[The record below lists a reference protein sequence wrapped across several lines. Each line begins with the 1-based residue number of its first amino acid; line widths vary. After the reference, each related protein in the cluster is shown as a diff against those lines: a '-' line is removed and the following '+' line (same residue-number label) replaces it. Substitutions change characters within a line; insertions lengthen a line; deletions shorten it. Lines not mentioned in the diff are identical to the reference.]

1 MAKRPRTQQT
11 LSFYFGGHPG
21 QPDSES
27 SSDSDEE
34 LTSRRFLPR
43 WSKKFPW
50 VNYDDV
56 NDVVTCT
63 VCAKAGKR
71 NDYVA
76 GKPRP
81 PRGWRKEYLN
91 RHKNSVDHRNATK
104 EPCMAAQAQNMYE
117 HMLSEAGEQTMVLM
131 KNVYFLAR
139 ECIAVLKANKLHEHV
154 AMLGCTVPKS
164 HRGGYSSWEFVH
176 VMSEL
181 LERDILNELK
191 ASQFFSLIGD
201 ESNEVAVHKNLILY
215 VKYMKKSEV
224 RLAFLKLLKL
234 DGADAATIYETIM
247 TYIRGNRVDPSKMV
261 MWTSDGA
268 EVMLGKYNGVQAK
281 LKVSPLDSSPLSSRG
296 KLIHFCLLFL
306 LGCCSYD
313 G

>member
-1 MAKRPRTQQT
+1 MTYHYCGQSIANTFSHVTAFVTEMETACSTVLLLSCYGAPLAHHHWLLTQCEGFIVRHGLGLGHGLGLMAKRPRTQQT

-117 HMLSEAGEQTMVLM
+117 HM
-131 KNVYFLAR
+131 N
-139 ECIAVLKANKLHEHV
+139 LKMNLTILWRFK
-154 AMLGCTVPKS
+154 CTLCDYV
-164 HRGGYSSWEFVH
+164 
-176 VMSEL
+176 
-181 LERDILNELK
+181 
-191 ASQFFSLIGD
+191 
-201 ESNEVAVHKNLILY
+201 LY
-215 VKYMKKSEV
+215 V
-224 RLAFLKLLKL
+224 FL
-234 DGADAATIYETIM
+234 
-247 TYIRGNRVDPSKMV
+247 
-261 MWTSDGA
+261 
-268 EVMLGKYNGVQAK
+268 
-281 LKVSPLDSSPLSSRG
+281 
-296 KLIHFCLLFL
+296 
-306 LGCCSYD
+306 
-313 G
+313 